1 MLHTVISSLTILL
14 CLYRVDGLFT
24 ITNHNSPSN
33 PIVTYKRFSASWTI
47 NLPSSFNADVLAP
60 QLCALSNS
68 TCKTSS
74 DTQHV
79 TCEQLAEI
87 IRNPA
92 WHAAPVVTV
101 DKSSCP
107 DILSNWDNIE
117 KRYDAQ
123 SQLGAPYNSIRALPP
138 ASVDIA
144 SAGDFLPLPNSL
156 GAIDV
161 LLRVIFITHT
171 GNGFAVHQFSY
182 KLVLEIPRDLTGAVL
197 HLQHECSRQGLRSP
211 PLSSLVLS
219 WASGRP
225 FCLWQCRPDHVRFPW
240 NSPPPTK
247 QINMSSIYQTC
258 RLLPEA
264 FTAIEFE
271 IHVVTALVSPVPSQ
285 LSASVLSEL
294 DDIGIIMEN
303 ILATSNTNIV
313 MLKATGSIFDDV
325 AADSVIKRHVFT
337 MGKSDDYEILTNQD
351 FALSGA
357 RRRLLTD
364 NNYNGII
371 TCTGVLFTSDT
382 QSSPAHHVQNLQS
395 LSVLA
400 NQELT
405 VRPLNTLQ
413 TIRNVQVLRL
423 HRLITHSRRRRSL
436 LASTFQ
442 DYMLIFGS
450 VAIVLITILVIFLH
464 CKRKNKPSTT
474 QMSYAK

>member
-1 MLHTVISSLTILL
+1 M
-14 CLYRVDGLFT
+14 CKVDGFFT
-24 ITNHNSPSN
+24 ITNNNLPPN
-33 PIVTYKRFSASWTI
+33 PIVTYKRFSDSWTVV
-47 NLPSSFNADVLAP
+47 LPFSFNADVVAP

-68 TCKTSS
+68 TCETFS

-101 DKSSCP
+101 DESLCP
-107 DILSNWDNIE
+107 SILLNWENDE

-123 SQLGAPYNSIRALPP
+123 SQLGAPYNSLRALPP

-144 SAGDFLPLPNSL
+144 SAGDFLPLRNSL
-156 GAIDV
+156 GAINV

-171 GNGFAVHQFSY
+171 GNGFAVHQYSY
-182 KLVLEIPRDLTGAVL
+182 KLVLEIPQDLAGAVL

-247 QINMSSIYQTC
+247 QMNMSSIYQTC
-258 RLLPEA
+258 RLLPEK

-271 IHVVTALVSPVPSQ
+271 IHVVAALASPIPSQ

-294 DDIGIIMEN
+294 DDIGLVMEN
-303 ILATSNTNIV
+303 ILSTTNTNIV
-313 MLKATGSIFDDV
+313 ILKAIGSIFDDV
-325 AADSVIKRHVFT
+325 VFDSVIKRHVFT
-337 MGKSDDYEILTNQD
+337 MGRADDYEILTNQD
-351 FALSGA
+351 FSLSGA

-364 NNYNGII
+364 NNHNGII
-371 TCTGVLFTSDT
+371 TCSGVLFTSDT
-382 QSSPAHHVQNLQS
+382 QSSPAHHVQKLQS
-395 LSVLA
+395 VSVLA

-405 VRPLNTLQ
+405 ARPHNTLQ
-413 TIRNVQVLRL
+413 EIRNVQVVRL
-423 HRLITHSRRRRSL
+423 HRLTTRSRKRRSL
-436 LASTFQ
+436 LGSTFQ
-442 DYMLIFGS
+442 DYLLIFGS
-450 VAIVLITILVIFLH
+450 VTIVVVTIVIIILH
-464 CKRKNKPSTT
+464 CQKKSKTSTT
-474 QMSYAK
+474 YMSYAK